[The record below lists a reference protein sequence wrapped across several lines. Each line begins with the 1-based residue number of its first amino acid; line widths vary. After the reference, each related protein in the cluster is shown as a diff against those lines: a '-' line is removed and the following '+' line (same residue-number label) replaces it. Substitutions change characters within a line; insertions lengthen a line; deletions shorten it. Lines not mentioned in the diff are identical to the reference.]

1 MSREAAFPAGSRP
14 LRRRRLRFPA
24 PLLVIVLAACTG
36 GGGETALGI
45 SAVSTPLPRLVGAAV
60 DPQAGQIASTD
71 FKGKVL
77 VVNFWAVWC
86 GPCRAEQPILQ
97 SLWQRY
103 RDRGVVFLG
112 VDERDDP
119 AAAHAQL
126 KDLGVTYPS
135 LSDPDGRY
143 ATDFRFFGLP
153 NTYVVDRTGTI
164 RYQVIGRVHT
174 TGELATLIDR
184 VLAPGA

>member
-1 MSREAAFPAGSRP
+1 MLREAAFPSGPRA
-14 LRRRRLRFPA
+14 LRRGGRRLVMS
-24 PLLVIVLAACTG
+24 LVLVGLVGCTG
-36 GGGETALGI
+36 GGTESPLGI
-45 SAVSTPLPRLVGAAV
+45 SAVSTPLPHLVGAAV
-60 DPQAGQIASTD
+60 DPAAGKIASSD
-71 FKGKVL
+71 FKGKVM

-119 AAAHAQL
+119 AAAQAQL
-126 KDLGVTYPS
+126 RDLGVTYPS

-143 ATDFRFFGLP
+143 ATDFGFFGLP

-174 TGELATLIDR
+174 EAELATLIDR
-184 VLAPGA
+184 MLARSA

>member
-1 MSREAAFPAGSRP
+1 MPREAASAAGPRP
-14 LRRRRLRFPA
+14 PRRRPRFLI
-24 PLLVIVLAACTG
+24 PLVLVGLVGCTG
-36 GGGETALGI
+36 GGVETTLGV

-60 DPQAGQIASTD
+60 DPKAGQIASTE

-164 RYQVIGRVHT
+164 RYQVIGRVHSAE
-174 TGELATLIDR
+174 ELATLIDR
-184 VLAPGA
+184 MLAPGV